1 MANHM
6 RRQSGSIDTTAHDP
20 VRERGPA
27 YPAGGYD
34 ERSARYDQTSDAGGR
49 SQVQTASGLNII
61 LGLWLIIAPW
71 VLDYSSQNNAVWNQ
85 VVIGIAVATLALV
98 RAAAPAKFAGLS
110 WTNFVL
116 GAWLV
121 VAPFVLR
128 YNDTT
133 NTALI
138 YWNDIIVGVLIL
150 ALAAWSAMATP
161 KR

>member
-1 MANHM
+1 MAND
-6 RRQSGSIDTTAHDP
+6 RRRPSGTTTHDP
-20 VRERGPA
+20 VREPRPA
-27 YPAGGYD
+27 YPAEGYD
-34 ERSARYDQTSDAGGR
+34 ERSVRHDRSSDGGNR
-49 SQVQTASGLNII
+49 TQVQTASGLNII

-85 VVIGIAVATLALV
+85 VVIGIAVATLATARV
-98 RAAAPAKFAGLS
+98 AAPEKFASLS

-116 GAWLV
+116 GTWLV
-121 VAPFVLR
+121 IAPFVLR

-133 NTALI
+133 NTAAI

-150 ALAAWSAMATP
+150 ALAAWSAIATP